1 MQSLANN
8 DDVSYECNTSSSDIY
23 QYTINLSTV
32 ATLINIQLT
41 YLHAYKSSSGK
52 NILDVFAKS

>member
-1 MQSLANN
+1 MNA
-8 DDVSYECNTSSSDIY
+8 I
-23 QYTINLSTV
+23 LSM

-52 NILDVFAKS
+52 NILDVSAKYAFLNTIIVCRKKNENVVLF